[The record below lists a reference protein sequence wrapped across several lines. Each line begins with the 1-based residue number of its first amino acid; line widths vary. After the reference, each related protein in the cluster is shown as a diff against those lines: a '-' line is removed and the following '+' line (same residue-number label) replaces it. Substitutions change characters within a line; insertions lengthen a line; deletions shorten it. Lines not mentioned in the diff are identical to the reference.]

1 MIQGQFRKNL
11 SLIRVKNPLRRMKT
25 IQDMEYDETVSE
37 EYFNKIEYYDC
48 INYRKAKLKSPNEAR
63 LDISVKQYKT
73 KSKNEVINCVK
84 KKNEW

>member
-48 INYRKAKLKSPNEAR
+48 INYRKAKLKSLNEAR

-84 KKNEW
+84 KK